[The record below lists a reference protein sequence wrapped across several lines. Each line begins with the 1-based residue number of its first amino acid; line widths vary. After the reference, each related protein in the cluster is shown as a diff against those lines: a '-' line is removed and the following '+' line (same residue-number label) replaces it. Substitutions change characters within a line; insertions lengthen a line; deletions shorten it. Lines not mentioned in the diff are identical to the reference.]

1 VNVHKVSFLLLE
13 KFNVCHKS
21 EKFSFILI
29 NHILFKSDK
38 LSATQLLGSQ
48 GQQM

>member
-1 VNVHKVSFLLLE
+1 VYKVSFLLLE
-13 KFNVCHKS
+13 KFIICHKS
-21 EKFSFILI
+21 EQFSFILI
-29 NHILFKSDK
+29 NHILFKSDN